1 MKVQVLYF
9 EGCPHQEGTLEVV
22 RATARELGTAI
33 ELEPVRVHAGSDLAG
48 LRFLGSP
55 TVLVDG
61 VDVEPSAH
69 ARTDFAFGC
78 RVYGSGGGVPPR
90 DLVLAALARGDR

>member
-9 EGCPHQEGTLEVV
+9 DGCPNHGGAVDVV
-22 RATARELGTAI
+22 RAAARELGVAI
-33 ELEPVRVHAGSDLAG
+33 ELETVPVEPGGDLAE

-61 VDVEPSAH
+61 VDVEPSAR

-78 RVYGSGGGVPPR
+78 RVYGPAGGVPPR
-90 DLVLAALARGDR
+90 DLVLAALARSAP